1 LAIGGAAIVAS
12 GPAAAA
18 NPPAVTNLGISPSP
32 APTIFTGTIAQAASN
47 ETFSLLNTFAN
58 TNTIAFAVSPHGLGA
73 NDCTASN
80 TQVVFASTPV
90 VSVTPVVGDTT
101 PTFTVALGTN
111 ASDTNGCTGAV
122 KDVVNI
128 TVTNNSSGTAG
139 DTFAIIISGISY
151 TVGSA
156 AATGL
161 VGLAFNSTVSS
172 ANFGAATPNA
182 LVAIKGSAT
191 ATANNPAVVITQG
204 TGGSPSSIVVT
215 ETAAGAVANTIC
227 IAQSGAGAPFTF
239 ATAGSAVASTGTGA
253 GTIGA
258 PALSGNAILATVTAT
273 STAAT
278 TYTFTGFTVNDS
290 TTTGPATV
298 TIMSGGGSCATE
310 TTSIAVN
317 LAIFGSAPI
326 VLSSIAGADTDGT
339 AIAELEAAYP
349 LQNCVTNG
357 VVILATDQNFPDA
370 LAASYLAGNLGTGI
384 LLTPTN
390 NLSSETQQAIQAEG
404 VTNVYV
410 VGGPI
415 AVSQNVINQVQALPA
430 YNCGGGTKTGQN
442 VKVTG
447 PIFGASQYDTAQ
459 QIATTNGLVVGTANL
474 SGAYNGQYNDTT
486 GGGSAT
492 PSGAGALR
500 TAIVTS
506 GANFPDATA
515 GSIIAFRNK
524 FPVVL
529 TDPNTLSSQAA
540 TTLSAL
546 GIQQVIVLGG
556 PLAVSDVVVGS
567 IKGMSISVIRVAGQ
581 DQTDTAQQLADF
593 ELSPTASFSGLGWGA
608 TTGNPSWGRAILL
621 ARGDFYA
628 DALAGSVLGK
638 LGATPILLT
647 ETPATLGQYLTNFL
661 NTGGSLA
668 GLNGLN
674 TVANFS
680 GNIQTIQ
687 PLGGPLALQF
697 STLNAAAAAVA
708 AG

>member
-1 LAIGGAAIVAS
+1 
-12 GPAAAA
+12 
-18 NPPAVTNLGISPSP
+18 
-32 APTIFTGTIAQAASN
+32 
-47 ETFSLLNTFAN
+47 
-58 TNTIAFAVSPHGLGA
+58 
-73 NDCTASN
+73 
-80 TQVVFASTPV
+80 
-90 VSVTPVVGDTT
+90 
-101 PTFTVALGTN
+101 VALGN
-111 ASDTNGCTGAV
+111 NGSDTGGCTN
-122 KDVVNI
+122 DVVNI
-128 TVTNNSSGTAG
+128 TFTNNATGTPG
-139 DTFAIIISGISY
+139 DTFPITISGISY

-161 VGLAFNSTVSS
+161 VALSFTSNVSS

-182 LVAIKGSAT
+182 LIAIKGSAS

-204 TGGSPSSIVVT
+204 TAGSPSSIVVT
-215 ETAAGAVANTIC
+215 ETAAGAVATSIC
-227 IAQSGAGAPFTF
+227 IAPSGAGAPFTF
-239 ATAGSAVASTGTGA
+239 ATAGSATASAGSGA

-258 PALSGNAILATVTAT
+258 PALSGNAILATVTKST
-273 STAAT
+273 SLAT
-278 TYTFTGFTVNDS
+278 TYTFTGFTVNDLA
-290 TTTGPATV
+290 TTGPASV
-298 TIMSGGGSCATE
+298 TIMSGGASCATE
-310 TTSIAVN
+310 TTSISAN
-317 LAIFGSAPI
+317 LTVFGSAPS
-326 VLSSIAGADTDGT
+326 VLSAIAGADTDGT

-349 LQNCVTNG
+349 IQGGCVTGGN
-357 VVILATDQNFPDA
+357 VILATDQNFPDA
-370 LAASYLAGNLGTGI
+370 LAASFLAGNLGTGI

-415 AVSQNVINQVQALPA
+415 AVSQNVITQVQALPA
-430 YNCGGGTKTGQN
+430 YTCGGVNKTGQN

-447 PIFGASQYDTAQ
+447 PIFGPTQYDTAQ
-459 QIATTNGLVVGTANL
+459 QIATTNGLTVGTANL

-492 PSGAGALR
+492 PSGAGLLR

-529 TDPNTLSSQAA
+529 TDPNTLSPQAA

-581 DQTDTAQQLADF
+581 DQTDTAQQLANF
-593 ELSPTASFSGLGWGA
+593 ELSPTANFSGLGWGA
-608 TTGNPSWGRAILL
+608 TSGMTSWGRMILL

-638 LGATPILLT
+638 LGANPILLT

-661 NTGGSLA
+661 NTGGSPS
-668 GLNGLN
+668 GINGLN
-674 TVANFS
+674 SVANFS